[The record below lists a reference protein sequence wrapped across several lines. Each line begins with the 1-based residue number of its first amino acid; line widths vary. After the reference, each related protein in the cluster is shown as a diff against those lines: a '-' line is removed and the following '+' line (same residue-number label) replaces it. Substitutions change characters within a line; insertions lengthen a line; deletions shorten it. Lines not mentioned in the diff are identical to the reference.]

1 MDSED
6 KNKTSQE
13 EEKTSQG
20 GGASKGSK
28 KEGENSEG
36 KGEAKQS
43 EMKLN
48 EDGSI
53 PTNYLASTAFASL
66 SSIPFSNL
74 IANPLKAC
82 VAAQADCNNAVLKYM
97 QTVAFG
103 SAESTGTA
111 SAVKFEFDFLNNG
124 KLNKLSVPL
133 ITLVPINYFT
143 IDKIKMQFKASIN
156 ATNNAS
162 STNQSIEEEISNT
175 KKKAEEQKALQEKAD
190 QKKEGD
196 NKKDGDG
203 KKEGE
208 EKKDESTLDKVKNV
222 AKKLMPYVNKLV
234 GGDSE
239 KPAGDNTTY
248 SSKKDSKSTRE
259 SKYSVETTI
268 DFEIS
273 AVPSD
278 MPAGLSKM
286 LEVLNGTITVI
297 NPDGEL
303 LITNNEVPKGS
314 KVYITY
320 KNGNGIFSPDDITIE
335 PEAKKEAKA
344 DGIMVT
350 FEKAGTFKVTAGK
363 QSGTITVNE

>member
-1 MDSED
+1 M
-6 KNKTSQE
+6 
-13 EEKTSQG
+13 
-20 GGASKGSK
+20 
-28 KEGENSEG
+28 
-36 KGEAKQS
+36 
-43 EMKLN
+43 
-48 EDGSI
+48 
-53 PTNYLASTAFASL
+53 
-66 SSIPFSNL
+66 
-74 IANPLKAC
+74 
-82 VAAQADCNNAVLKYM
+82 AAQADCNNAVLKYM

-103 SAESTGTA
+103 TTEATGTA

-162 STNQSIEEEISNT
+162 STTQTIEDEISNT

-190 QKKEGD
+190 KDKGDDKNKEKSQG
-196 NKKDGDG
+196 NKNN
-203 KKEGE
+203 
-208 EKKDESTLDKVKNV
+208 DESTLDKVKGV
-222 AKKLMPYVNKLV
+222 VKKLLPTVNKLV
-234 GGDSE
+234 GGETE
-239 KPAGDNTTY
+239 KPAAANGDNTTY

-259 SKYSVETTI
+259 SKYSVETTV

-286 LEVLNGTITVI
+286 LEVLNGTISVI
-297 NPDGEL
+297 NPEGEL

-320 KNGNGIFSPDDITIE
+320 KNGNGIYSPDDIKIS
-335 PEAKKEAKA
+335 PAAAIEAKA

>member
-1 MDSED
+1 
-6 KNKTSQE
+6 
-13 EEKTSQG
+13 
-20 GGASKGSK
+20 
-28 KEGENSEG
+28 
-36 KGEAKQS
+36 
-43 EMKLN
+43 
-48 EDGSI
+48 
-53 PTNYLASTAFASL
+53 
-66 SSIPFSNL
+66 
-74 IANPLKAC
+74 
-82 VAAQADCNNAVLKYM
+82 
-97 QTVAFG
+97 
-103 SAESTGTA
+103 
-111 SAVKFEFDFLNNG
+111 
-124 KLNKLSVPL
+124 
-133 ITLVPINYFT
+133 
-143 IDKIKMQFKASIN
+143 
-156 ATNNAS
+156 
-162 STNQSIEEEISNT
+162 
-175 KKKAEEQKALQEKAD
+175 
-190 QKKEGD
+190 
-196 NKKDGDG
+196 
-203 KKEGE
+203 
-208 EKKDESTLDKVKNV
+208 
-222 AKKLMPYVNKLV
+222 MPYVNKLV